1 MVMNINIPGARPKD
15 IMSAK
20 ESKSLPMGDVIP
32 ISRAVKPSKK
42 SKTMAMMRQIALISK
57 RPKKASM
64 MAKMPKSPLAEVSK
78 LGKLNNFMP
87 FWCKVGRS

>member
-1 MVMNINIPGARPKD
+1 
-15 IMSAK
+15 
-20 ESKSLPMGDVIP
+20 
-32 ISRAVKPSKK
+32 
-42 SKTMAMMRQIALISK
+42 MRQIALISK
-57 RPKKASM
+57 LPKKASM